1 MKKKNLI
8 NEDID
13 IHIAERRN
21 FNENNFKLKKYF
33 LFIAFFLIFF
43 LPFIGLAFKSNFKI
57 TLSGVNNLKFKKY
70 LIFIVFLL
78 PFFGLAFRSNFKINF
93 SGVDNAKKFLNND
106 LSILG
111 HLPYK
116 EISKEKLVF
125 IEPNIEVHID
135 MSKSLLKM
143 REDAKK
149 EGINLVFLS
158 GYRSISL
165 QKDIFYSLKSIRN
178 QIASERAKVSA
189 PPGYSEHSTG
199 FAIDIGDSYKRE
211 TDFEVEFEN
220 TDAFSW
226 LKENAAKYHFKLSFN
241 QNNKNVD
248 YEPWHWRYEG
258 SIEAL
263 KVFEASNRN
272 LKNAKKVKN

>member
-8 NEDID
+8 NDDID
-13 IHIAERRN
+13 IQVAERRN
-21 FNENNFKLKKYF
+21 LKANNF
-33 LFIAFFLIFF
+33 
-43 LPFIGLAFKSNFKI
+43 
-57 TLSGVNNLKFKKY
+57 KFKKY
-70 LIFIVFLL
+70 PIFIVFFLLLIL
-78 PFFGLAFRSNFKINF
+78 PFIDLPFKKNLKLKF
-93 SGVDNAKKFLNND
+93 SGFNNAKKTVTND

-143 REDAKK
+143 RDDAKK
-149 EGINLVFLS
+149 DGINLVFLS

-165 QKDIFYSLKSIRN
+165 QKDIFYSLKSMRN
-178 QIASERAKVSA
+178 QIAAERAKVSA

-199 FAIDIGDSYKRE
+199 FAIDIGDAYKRE

-220 TDAFSW
+220 TDAFRW

-272 LKNAKKVKN
+272 VKN

>member
-13 IHIAERRN
+13 IQVAERKN
-21 FNENNFKLKKYF
+21 LNEKNFKFKKYF
-33 LFIAFFLIFF
+33 LFFASFLIF
-43 LPFIGLAFKSNFKI
+43 LTPFVGIAFKSN
-57 TLSGVNNLKFKKY
+57 L
-70 LIFIVFLL
+70 
-78 PFFGLAFRSNFKINF
+78 KINF
-93 SGVDNAKKFLNND
+93 FRTNNGKKFVNND

-111 HLPYK
+111 HLPYE

-125 IEPNIEVHID
+125 IEPNIQVHID
-135 MSKSLLKM
+135 MSESLLRM
-143 REDAKK
+143 RKDAIKD
-149 EGINLVFLS
+149 GIYLVFLS
-158 GYRSISL
+158 GYRSINL
-165 QKDIFYSLKSIRN
+165 QKDIFYSLKSVRN
-178 QIASERAKVSA
+178 QIASERARVSA

-199 FAIDIGDSYKRE
+199 FAIDIGDSHNRN
-211 TDFEVEFEN
+211 TDFEVEFEK
-220 TDAFSW
+220 TDAFRW
-226 LKENAAKYHFKLSFN
+226 LKKNAAKYHFRLSFN

-272 LKNAKKVKN
+272 LKKAKTQKN